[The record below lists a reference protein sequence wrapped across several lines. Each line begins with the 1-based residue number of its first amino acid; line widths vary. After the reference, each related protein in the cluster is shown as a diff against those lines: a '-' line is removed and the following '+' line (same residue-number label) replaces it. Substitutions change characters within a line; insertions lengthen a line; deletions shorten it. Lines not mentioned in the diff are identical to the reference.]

1 MKPAMTM
8 IPTPSLGRL
17 VNALG
22 GPTKVARLLHLDR
35 TRISQAI
42 HPLRA
47 SLPRE
52 HLRRLATLARPLLS
66 GDAVALADPY
76 TLLEDA
82 AARSP
87 SATITVPYTPGTLS
101 AHVALLAAA
110 HHDDDTALRDALRP
124 LFQRT

>member
-1 MKPAMTM
+1 MRQALSML
-8 IPTPSLGRL
+8 PTPPLGRL
-17 VNALG
+17 VDALG

-47 SLPRE
+47 SLHRE
-52 HLRRLATLARPLLS
+52 HLRHLATLARPLLS
-66 GDAVALADPY
+66 GDAVALADLY

-82 AARSP
+82 AARAVVP
-87 SATITVPYTPGTLS
+87 VVTVPYLPGTLS

-110 HHDDDTALRDALRP
+110 HHGDDTALRDALRP
-124 LFQRT
+124 LFQRA

>member
-1 MKPAMTM
+1 MRQALSML
-8 IPTPSLGRL
+8 PTPPLGRL
-17 VNALG
+17 VDALG
-22 GPTKVARLLHLDR
+22 GPTKVARLLKVDR
-35 TRISQAI
+35 SRISQAI

-47 SLPRE
+47 SLHRE

-66 GDAVALADPY
+66 GDAVALADLY

-87 SATITVPYTPGTLS
+87 SGTITVPYIPGSLS
-101 AHVALLAAA
+101 SHIALLAAA
-110 HHDDDTALRDALRP
+110 HHGDDTALRDALRP